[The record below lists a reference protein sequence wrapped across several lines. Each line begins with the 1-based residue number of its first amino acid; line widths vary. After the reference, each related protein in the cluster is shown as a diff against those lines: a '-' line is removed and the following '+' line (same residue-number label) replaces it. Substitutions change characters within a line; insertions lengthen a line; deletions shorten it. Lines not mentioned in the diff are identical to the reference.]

1 MTPKLKD
8 IAERA
13 GVDIGTVSH
22 VLNRRPKAD
31 RLKAETRERI
41 QRIAKE
47 LGYCRNELA
56 ASIAGG
62 RGNVLAFISAEMGCI
77 EYTGRIQNG
86 VLDEAAAQDYA
97 VTVYHLTGKNEE
109 DIIRKL
115 IGWRTAGVIFHI
127 ARLDAA
133 PRIMKI
139 LDEQKIPY
147 GTANLGNPRGIGV
160 TTDDSRGMECA
171 VEFLKQSG
179 CRRAAL
185 LTHEDKSRQQAE
197 YQKRR
202 REGFRKGMKQHFP
215 EAPETVFTLS
225 PEQGKQAFQRSMD
238 QILKKITGGG
248 YDGILCDSDIT
259 AIELLQSAQTA
270 GLKVPEAFSLIGY
283 GNLGI
288 SSLMRPALTT
298 LSQNFEEIGS
308 MTTRFVID
316 AVRNGQSA
324 EQERNLLLPV
334 KLIIRD
340 STQKT

>member
-1 MTPKLKD
+1 MIRYKIYQNQQKKGLNAGKWFARAVSDETFDLAKL
-8 IAERA
+8 AEHMSKHNSPYSG
-13 GVDIGTVSH
+13 GVIKG
-22 VLNRRPKAD
+22 VLSDMVDCIKELLLDGKCVKIDDLAIFGVGIRSKAAD
-31 RLKAETRERI
+31 TLEECSLEKNISGMRLKARAT
-41 QRIAKE
+41 
-47 LGYCRNELA
+47 
-56 ASIAGG
+56 
-62 RGNVLAFISAEMGCI
+62 GNLS
-77 EYTGRIQNG
+77 TNNLK
-86 VLDEAAAQDYA
+86 LDSQ
-97 VTVYHLTGKNEE
+97 
-109 DIIRKL
+109 
-115 IGWRTAGVIFHI
+115 
-127 ARLDAA
+127 
-133 PRIMKI
+133 
-139 LDEQKIPY
+139 
-147 GTANLGNPRGIGV
+147 
-160 TTDDSRGMECA
+160 
-171 VEFLKQSG
+171 LK
-179 CRRAAL
+179 
-185 LTHEDKSRQQAE
+185 QQAE